1 MLILLIGASVAIIY
15 LFRSLIDERKNI
27 ISAQIKDKQLAYDQ
41 IFTEDCNLQQKI
53 YALETQASD
62 IFALYEITKDI
73 SKTLKEQ
80 EAFEIFK
87 DKIKT
92 YIEFQ
97 DLKFTDIQPN
107 QQESKDYSILPLK
120 SRQKEIGFLAIKGL
134 SEPQQEMFSVL
145 TQQFSLGLNRIR
157 LYENIEQLAI
167 TDSLTKLFTRRHC
180 LGRFQEELERALKY
194 KMNLSFL
201 MIDIDNF
208 KFYNDKFGHLV
219 GDAIL
224 KEVASVIKSN
234 VREIDLVGRYGGEE
248 FSVIL
253 TDTPKQGALFLAER
267 IREAVRNKEI
277 KAYDERLNVT
287 ISIGIATCPDD
298 AKSSE
303 ELLDKA
309 DWCLYRAKKMGKNQ
323 VCVYGQYEK

>member
-1 MLILLIGASVAIIY
+1 MLILLAGSTIGLIYIFHGFIEERISILSV
-15 LFRSLIDERKNI
+15 
-27 ISAQIKDKQLAYDQ
+27 QIKDRQLTYDQ

-53 YALETQASD
+53 YSLETQASD
-62 IFALYEITKDI
+62 IFALYEITTDI

-80 EAFEIFK
+80 EAFAIFK

-92 YIEFQ
+92 YMEFQ

-107 QQESKDYSILPLK
+107 QEEHKDYSILPLK

-267 IREAVRNKEI
+267 IREAVGNKEI
-277 KAYDERLNVT
+277 KAYDERLKVT
-287 ISIGIATCPDD
+287 ISIGIATFPDD

-323 VCVYGQYEK
+323 VCVYGQYTK

>member
-1 MLILLIGASVAIIY
+1 MLILLAGSTIGLIYIFHGFIEERISILSV
-15 LFRSLIDERKNI
+15 
-27 ISAQIKDKQLAYDQ
+27 QIKDRQLTYDQ

-53 YALETQASD
+53 YSLETQASD
-62 IFALYEITKDI
+62 IFALYEITTDI

-80 EAFEIFK
+80 EAFAIFK

-92 YIEFQ
+92 YMEFQ

-107 QQESKDYSILPLK
+107 QEEYKDYSILPLK

-267 IREAVRNKEI
+267 IREAVGNKEI
-277 KAYDERLNVT
+277 KAYDERLKVT
-287 ISIGIATCPDD
+287 ISIGIATFPDD

-323 VCVYGQYEK
+323 VCVYGQYTK